1 MMKKTSIFQFIRYQD
16 YLKEYFEARKKAD
29 PKFSH
34 RFLSK
39 RLGLLSPNFIMMV
52 MQGKRKLTR
61 SMAYKISQEFK
72 LSKKET
78 DYLECM
84 VEFTR
89 AASTKEKE
97 GFLTRLMELRK
108 NTNVNKLLD
117 YQYEFYANW
126 YHAVVRSLIDL
137 FPRLSGDYSALA
149 KMVYPAIRPKQA
161 KKSVELL
168 LRLGLLN
175 KKKNREYGISDKRLT
190 TGEEVQSL
198 AVQRFHIETMKLA
211 EQAIKRLPKDKRNMS
226 GLTLGISQA
235 GYDKVRELIYYCQ
248 KKIMDVAD
256 KDEKADRVY
265 QVNFH
270 AFPVSKVG

>member
-16 YLKEYFEARKKAD
+16 YLKECFEARKKAD

-39 RLGLLSPNFIMMV
+39 RLGLSSPNFIMMV
-52 MQGKRKLTR
+52 MQGKRKLAQ
-61 SMAYKISQEFK
+61 SMADKISKEFK

-78 DYLECM
+78 EYLGCM
-84 VEFTR
+84 VGFTR
-89 AASTKEKE
+89 AASAKEKE
-97 GFLTRLMELRK
+97 GFLFRMMELRK

-168 LRLGLLN
+168 LRLGLL
-175 KKKNREYGISDKRLT
+175 KKKNREYGISDRRLT

-235 GYDKVRELIYYCQ
+235 GYDKVRELIYDCQ
-248 KKIMDVAD
+248 NKIMDVAD

-270 AFPVSKVG
+270 AFPVSKV